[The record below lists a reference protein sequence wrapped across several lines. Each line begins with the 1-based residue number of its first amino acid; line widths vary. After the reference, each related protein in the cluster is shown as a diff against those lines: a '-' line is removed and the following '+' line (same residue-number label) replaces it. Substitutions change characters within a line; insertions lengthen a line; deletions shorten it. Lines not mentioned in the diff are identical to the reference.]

1 MKNIMTESIDT
12 SSGVLMPF
20 FLEGNDILFLA
31 GKGDG
36 NIRYYEYE
44 SDNLH
49 YLNEYKSAD
58 PQRGMTFLPRRALDV
73 SQHEIG
79 RAFKLAGTAVEPLSF
94 IVPRKAENFQS
105 DIFPPA
111 TSSEAALAGHEWLG
125 GKDARPNVLD
135 LQTKTV
141 TANSTPIA
149 AAPKRDVPTKT
160 QSEPIPA
167 RQPSPPSPSP
177 APAPSL
183 TTKAIPEKEEPEPDK
198 EEASSPVDIKGDT
211 AAVGAAAGVTGVAIG
226 AGSAVI
232 AEKERDEPKEDAK
245 GLEIEQPDS
254 EDEEKVEPTTSQST
268 SKPTPTAVEPPK
280 ASVTSVSAF
289 TADDGHS

>member
-1 MKNIMTESIDT
+1 MKNLKTDSIDT

-36 NIRYYEYE
+36 NIRYYEYD

-49 YLNEYKSAD
+49 YLNEYKSSD

-79 RAFKLAGTAVEPLSF
+79 RAFKLAGGAVEPLSF

-111 TSSEAALAGHEWLG
+111 TSSEPSLAGHEWLSG
-125 GKDARPNVLD
+125 TNVRPNLVD
-135 LQTKTV
+135 LQTKAV
-141 TANSTPIA
+141 TANSTPKA
-149 AAPKRDVPTKT
+149 AAPKRDAPTKT

-177 APAPSL
+177 APTP
-183 TTKAIPEKEEPEPDK
+183 TTKVID
-198 EEASSPVDIKGDT
+198 EADETPASPTIKDD
-211 AAVGAAAGVTGVAIG
+211 AATIGTAAGVAGLAVGGATAVAVG
-226 AGSAVI
+226 
-232 AEKERDEPKEDAK
+232 KERAEPKEDAK
-245 GLEIEQPDS
+245 NLEIEQPDS
-254 EDEEKVEPTTSQST
+254 EDEEHDKPASPVSTSQA
-268 SKPTPTAVEPPK
+268 TPAAAEPPK
-280 ASVTSVSAF
+280 ASVTAVSVF
-289 TADDGHS
+289 PPR